1 MKGVMFTAGL
11 MPLVLDGSK
20 TQTRRLIKG
29 IEPDD
34 KLWGS
39 GQYIR
44 GEGAYF
50 EVSGGRKAWASPRYK
65 PGDIVY
71 IKEPWE
77 ISNVFVPE
85 VEVYRAQIQYEGGA
99 CERVVSVPADSK
111 AKLEVGKRN
120 KMFMPAW
127 AARYFIRILDVRAE
141 RVQDISEEDAIAEG
155 VFFDGGPDEHG
166 GYTHPGCS
174 WWFHVARNAFGHLW
188 DSIAKPGFRWADGP
202 FVWVYGFVLAKDPK
216 TP

>member
-1 MKGVMFTAGL
+1 
-11 MPLVLDGSK
+11 VLDGSK

-141 RVQDISEEDAIAEG
+141 RVQDISEADAIAEG
-155 VFFDGGPDEHG
+155 ISEHATIKGWHVGPGGLRGTGTAKDL
-166 GYTHPGCS
+166 
-174 WWFHVARNAFGHLW
+174 FALLW
-188 DSIAKPGFRWADGP
+188 DSIAKPGFRWADSPWNWAYTFELCGRD
-202 FVWVYGFVLAKDPK
+202 G
-216 TP
+216 